1 MNWWAIFAAGLL
13 AGATT
18 CAATQGGLL
27 VGLITR
33 QKKAAA
39 ATAATATAHKSAVT
53 AEQVE
58 AMVAARKAQMASK
71 GGGTAT
77 KTRPASGKKPAAR
90 AAAPKRPTPSAP
102 APRTVSLSD
111 DLAPVAGFL
120 AGKLLVLTLVGALLG
135 TIGSFITLDTRIG
148 QFAQVL
154 AGVVMVALGLA
165 TVGVPGFDRFMFAPP
180 ESWTRVVRKSTRSQS
195 AFAPFLLG
203 LATVLIPCG
212 VTISMMLLAATAGS
226 TLAGAAV
233 MFVFVLGTAPLFAA
247 YGYLTQ
253 RFVKPDSRRM
263 ALVMGSLVIAMGL
276 FTINQFLVAAGS
288 PVTAQNLVASVV
300 GTRPAAAAPA
310 AVAPAPVNGVQTVTI
325 NATSGGYEPASIA
338 VKAGVPTKVVF
349 HTDNT
354 RSCIVYTVFPSLG
367 KQVVLPGSGDTE
379 VDLGVLAA
387 GEVPISC
394 SMGMY
399 TGTLVVS

>member
-39 ATAATATAHKSAVT
+39 A
-53 AEQVE
+53 
-58 AMVAARKAQMASK
+58 KA
-71 GGGTAT
+71 
-77 KTRPASGKKPAAR
+77 PAAKAKVDVR
-90 AAAPKRPTPSAP
+90 VD
-102 APRTVSLSD
+102 RTVSLSG

-120 AGKLLVLTLVGALLG
+120 AGKLLVLTLVGAVLG
-135 TIGSFITLDTRIG
+135 TVGSFVTLDTRIG
-148 QFAQVL
+148 QLAQIL
-154 AGVVMVALGLA
+154 AGVVMVTLGLA
-165 TVGVPGFDRFMFAPP
+165 TIGVPGFDRFVFAPP
-180 ESWTRVVRKSTRSQS
+180 ESWTRVVRRSTRSRS

-212 VTISMMLLAATAGS
+212 VTISMMLLAATSGS
-226 TLAGAAV
+226 TVAGAAV

-253 RFVKPDSRRM
+253 RFVKPDSKRM
-263 ALVMGSLVIAMGL
+263 ALVMGSVVVAMGL
-276 FTINQFLVAAGS
+276 FTINAYFVAAGS
-288 PVTAQNLVASVV
+288 SFTVQNLVASV
-300 GTRPAAAAPA
+300 GTRSEAAPA
-310 AVAPAPVNGVQTVTI
+310 AVAAQPVNGLQTVTI

-338 VKAGVPTKVVF
+338 VKAGVATRVVF

-354 RSCIVYTVFPSLG
+354 QSCIVYTVFPSLG
-367 KQVVLPGSGDTE
+367 KRAVLPVSGDTT
-379 VDLGVLAA
+379 VDLGVLQP

>member
-39 ATAATATAHKSAVT
+39 EATRVDATQAADSLI
-53 AEQVE
+53 
-58 AMVAARKAQMASK
+58 AARRTQLAAA
-71 GGGTAT
+71 GTAG
-77 KTRPASGKKPAAR
+77 RSGSIAGGK
-90 AAAPKRPTPSAP
+90 S
-102 APRTVSLSD
+102 APRTAPRPVTKQQPSAAAVSLTD
-111 DLAPVAGFL
+111 HLAPVTGFL

-135 TIGSFITLDTRIG
+135 MVGSLITLDARIG
-148 QFAQVL
+148 QVAQVL
-154 AGVVMVALGLA
+154 AGVVMIVLGLS
-165 TVGVPGFDRFMFAPP
+165 TIGVPGFDRFVFAPP

-226 TLAGAAV
+226 ALAGGAV

-263 ALVMGSLVIAMGL
+263 ALVMGSVVVAMGL
-276 FTINQFLVAAGS
+276 FTINAFLVASGA
-288 PVTAQNLVASVV
+288 PVSAQKLVASVTSI
-300 GTRPAAAAPA
+300 GAPAAAAPGVA
-310 AVAPAPVNGVQTVTI
+310 APAPVNGVQTITI
-325 NATSGGYEPASIA
+325 NATSGGYEPASVA
-338 VKAGVPTKVVF
+338 AKAGVDTKVVF

-354 RSCIVYTVFPSLG
+354 QSCIVFTVFPSLG
-367 KQVVLPGSGDTE
+367 KRAMLPVTGDTE
-379 VDLGVLAA
+379 IDLGVLQA

-399 TGTLVVS
+399 TGTIVVS

>member
-39 ATAATATAHKSAVT
+39 AAAAASAASTSVRVD
-53 AEQVE
+53 EL
-58 AMVAARKAQMASK
+58 VAARKQQMTGKAAGGASTK
-71 GGGTAT
+71 TGTAT
-77 KTRPASGKKPAAR
+77 KARVIPA
-90 AAAPKRPTPSAP
+90 AP

-111 DLAPVAGFL
+111 DLAPVMGFL
-120 AGKLLVLTLVGALLG
+120 AGKLLILTLVGAVLG
-135 TIGSFITLDTRIG
+135 TIGSLVTLDTRIG

-154 AGVVMVALGLA
+154 AGVVMVTLGLA
-165 TVGVPGFDRFMFAPP
+165 TIGVPGFDRFVFAPP
-180 ESWTRVVRKSTRSQS
+180 ESWTRVVRRSTRSQS

-212 VTISMMLLAATAGS
+212 VTISMMLLAATSGS

-233 MFVFVLGTAPLFAA
+233 MFVFVVGTAPLFAA

-263 ALVMGSLVIAMGL
+263 ALVMGSVVVAMGL
-276 FTINQFLVAAGS
+276 FTINQFFVAAGS
-288 PVTAQNLVASVV
+288 SFTAQNLVASVI
-300 GTRPAAAAPA
+300 GTKAAAAAPA
-310 AVAPAPVNGVQTVTI
+310 TVAAAPVNGVQTVTI
-325 NATSGGYEPASIA
+325 NATSGGYEPASIG

-354 RSCIVYTVFPSLG
+354 QSCIVYTVFPSLG
-367 KQVVLPGSGDTE
+367 KRAVLPVSGDTT
-379 VDLGVLAA
+379 VDLGVLQP

>member
-1 MNWWAIFAAGLL
+1 MNWWAILAAGLL

-27 VGLITR
+27 VGLIAR

-39 ATAATATAHKSAVT
+39 PPAQPKDVEALLDARKKQLRTGKSSTATGTLPPKARTSAV
-53 AEQVE
+53 
-58 AMVAARKAQMASK
+58 
-71 GGGTAT
+71 
-77 KTRPASGKKPAAR
+77 R
-90 AAAPKRPTPSAP
+90 AVSPT
-102 APRTVSLSD
+102 D
-111 DLAPVAGFL
+111 DFIPVVGFL
-120 AGKLLVLTLVGALLG
+120 AGKLLVLTVVGLVLG
-135 TIGSFITLDTRIG
+135 GLGSLVVVDSRIG
-148 QFAQVL
+148 VYAQLL
-154 AGVVMVALGLA
+154 AGAVMIALGLS
-165 TVGVPGFDRFMFAPP
+165 TMGVPGFDQLVFSPP
-180 ESWTRVVRKSTRSQS
+180 ESWTRTVRKSTRSQS

-203 LATVLIPCG
+203 VATVLIPCG

-226 TLAGAAV
+226 AVAGGAV

-263 ALVMGSLVIAMGL
+263 GLVMGGVVVAMGL
-276 FTINQFLVAAGS
+276 FTVNAFLVA
-288 PVTAQNLVASVV
+288 TAAPFSAQRAMASVSTV
-300 GTRPAAAAPA
+300 LGGSRAVAAPA
-310 AVAPAPVNGVQTVTI
+310 VAAPAPVAGVQTITI
-325 NATSGGYEPASIA
+325 NATSGGYEPSRITA
-338 VKAGVPTKVVF
+338 KAGVETKLVL

-354 RSCIVYTVFPSLG
+354 QSCIVYTVFPTLD
-367 KQVVLPGSGDTE
+367 KHTVLPPSGDTE

-399 TGTLVVS
+399 TGTIVVS